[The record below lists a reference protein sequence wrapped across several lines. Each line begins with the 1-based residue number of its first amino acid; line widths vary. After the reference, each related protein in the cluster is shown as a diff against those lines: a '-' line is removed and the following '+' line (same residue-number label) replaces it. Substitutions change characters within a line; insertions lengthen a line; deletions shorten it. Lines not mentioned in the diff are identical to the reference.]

1 MIIPVKHFT
10 PPNGVYE
17 WQDVTVDDKYK
28 DKYGQM
34 FEHQLFFT
42 SEVLRTGRVYVCL
55 ENGKADW
62 MIELGD
68 DRVRLI
74 QDIFESFDLDYY
86 LAETKGTE
94 Q

>member
-28 DKYGQM
+28 QKYDLIFMQ
-34 FEHQLFFT
+34 QLFFT
-42 SEVLRTGRVYVCL
+42 SEVIRTGEVCVHL
-55 ENGKADW
+55 ENGKADYW
-62 MIELGD
+62 IEIGD
-68 DRVRLI
+68 DRIKLI
-74 QDIFESFDLDYY
+74 HDIFEFFDLDYY